1 MDAIVKKEIIKGIA
15 LAAILTVF
23 NVNSGFNLTSVSLSI
38 LLILLFI
45 AGDAW
50 ILAPLR
56 KKIYLISKTIDDLA
70 AGEKDLTKKIEIA
83 GNDEISMLGQQFNA
97 FIGRLH
103 NVIGQSLN
111 TSNQAASAS
120 ADLSKFSS
128 KMADGATAQSS
139 QAAQIAAAMDELN
152 TTVNEVA
159 RNTQTVADSAK
170 QASDIAEEGGKTVFA
185 GIEGLKKVTASV
197 ENSSKIITEL
207 GQRAASIGEILS
219 LIEDI
224 ADQTNLLAL
233 NAAIEA
239 ARAGE
244 QGRGFAVVAD
254 EVRKLAERTTKAT
267 REISAVIKSLQDKT
281 DDAVKTMGHGVK
293 EAQEAQEFAAKI
305 SGVLERIVE
314 ASRNV
319 SDTIQQIATAVE
331 EQSSATEDVSMNVEK
346 ISSITQD
353 TARNAMKASDASVEL
368 NRLSDELLKEVGSF
382 KMNLFGVVPLENA
395 VVMNK
400 KYAPLVAYLNN
411 KLGMDYII
419 KVGKDYTEAI
429 EDVGTGRVQISSQTP
444 TTYIEGKHKHGIK
457 LLGYFAKDGSPTYKS
472 AIVVSK
478 NSGIRSIAELKGKRF
493 AFGSEKSTGSTLV
506 PMAMLAEGGITLND
520 LSQHAFLGS
529 HDIVAN
535 AVLKGEFDA
544 GGMME
549 SVVADFADKGIVA
562 IKISEPIP
570 QFPICVNKD
579 LDPEFVA
586 NIKEALI
593 SITDSSI
600 LKAIDKGYTKFLEAK
615 DSDFDGVRV
624 MVKRLY
630 NVEYR

>member
-1 MDAIVKKEIIKGIA
+1 MDAIVKKEIIKGIF
-15 LAAILTVF
+15 LVAIISAY
-23 NVNSGFNLTSVSLSI
+23 NVISGFNLLSVSLSI
-38 LLILLFI
+38 ILVLVFI

-50 ILAPLR
+50 ILVPLR
-56 KKIYLISKTIDDLA
+56 KKIYLISKTIDNLA
-70 AGEKDLTKKIEIA
+70 AGEKDLTKRIEIT
-83 GNDEISMLGQQFNA
+83 GNDEISRLGQQFNA

-103 NVIGQSLN
+103 SVIGQSLN
-111 TSNQAASAS
+111 ASNQVASAS
-120 ADLSKFSS
+120 SELSKFSS
-128 KMADGATAQSS
+128 KMAGGASEQSDQIS
-139 QAAQIAAAMDELN
+139 QIASAMDELN

-159 RNTQTVADSAK
+159 RNTQSVARSAK
-170 QASDIAEEGGKTVFA
+170 RASDVAEEGGKTVFS
-185 GIEGLKKVTASV
+185 GVEGLRRVIASV
-197 ENSSKIITEL
+197 EDSAKIITEL
-207 GQRAASIGEILS
+207 GDRAASIGEIVS
-219 LIEDI
+219 LIEDV

-244 QGRGFAVVAD
+244 MGRGFAVVAD

-267 REISAVIKSLQDKT
+267 KEISDVIKSLQDKIGA
-281 DDAVKTMGHGVK
+281 AVGTMEHGVK
-293 EAQEAQEFAAKI
+293 AAHEAQEFANKI
-305 SGVLERIVE
+305 SSVLEEIVT

-331 EQSSATEDVSMNVEK
+331 EQSAATAEVSSNVER
-346 ISSITQD
+346 ISVITQEA
-353 TARNAMKASDASVEL
+353 TKNTKKVSEASVDL
-368 NRLSDELLKEVGSF
+368 SRLSDELLREVGSF
-382 KMNLFGVVPLENA
+382 RMNLFGAVPLENA

-400 KYAPLVAYLNN
+400 KYSPLVAYLNN

-444 TTYIEGKHKHGIK
+444 TTYIEGKHKHGTK

-472 AIVVSK
+472 AIVVSR
-478 NSGIRSIAELKGKRF
+478 NSGIKSVSELRGKRF

-506 PMAMLAEGGITLND
+506 PMAMLAEAGITLNN
-520 LSQHAFLGS
+520 LSQYAYLGS

-549 SVVADFADKGIVA
+549 SVVSDFADKGIVA

-579 LDPEFVA
+579 IDPEFVEK
-586 NIKEALI
+586 IKEALI
-593 SITDSSI
+593 SITDLSI
-600 LKAIDKGYTKFLEAK
+600 LKAIDKGYTKFMEAK
-615 DSDFDGVRV
+615 DSDFDGIRA